1 MANVARG
8 HRITHGDCNRSSHG
22 SDHRAAIGERPRAAD
37 GIPYADLR
45 RRPVPGRAR
54 RRSRSPAR
62 RHYDRGMKRRAA
74 PFRLPPLAQDVLL
87 GLFVAVM
94 QVQGTLAKPEEVGS
108 RPLTDFGHLGYVL
121 LIVSGLVLAMRRRWP
136 APVFITTALVSLLY
150 FAIGFS
156 DGPGWIGLFV
166 ALYTLTAYGDGR
178 RSLMIAG
185 VGVTVLSTGWLIAAA
200 DIEPKAA
207 IGWVFFRIAASIMAA
222 ALGESAR
229 SRRVIAAEA
238 LERARQAERTR
249 EEEARSRVD
258 AERLRIA
265 REVHDTVAHAI
276 AIINVQA
283 GVTAYLLDKRP
294 ERAREALV
302 IIEQTSAQALHEMRA
317 ILGVLRS
324 PDNGRVPHPGLGQIN
339 ELTTVAREA
348 GLDIKLEVSSSAAP
362 LPSTVDTTAYR
373 ILQES
378 ITNVIR
384 HVGPTR
390 VTVAL
395 DYGTDSLEVRVAN
408 EDGQNASGD
417 NTTDPEAR
425 AEHRAAIGSSAE
437 PGRGIVGM
445 RERCGLLGGELTAG
459 PRPSG
464 GFEVRARL
472 PLVPAGTA
480 HQ

>member
-1 MANVARG
+1 MAVPTQICVGGAYQVALVVVAG
-8 HRITHGDCNRSSHG
+8 RSL
-22 SDHRAAIGERPRAAD
+22 E
-37 GIPYADLR
+37 L
-45 RRPVPGRAR
+45 
-54 RRSRSPAR
+54 SRSPER
-62 RHYDRGMKRRAA
+62 GHYHRDMKRRAVRI
-74 PFRLPPLAQDVLL
+74 RLPVLAQDALL

-94 QVQGTLAKPEEVGS
+94 QVQGTVAKPQDVGA

-121 LIVSGLVLAMRRRWP
+121 LIVSGLVLAVRRRWP
-136 APVFITTALVSLLY
+136 APVFIAAALASLVY
-150 FAIGFS
+150 YTIGFS

-178 RSLMIAG
+178 RSLALAG
-185 VGVTVLSTGWLIAAA
+185 IGITVLATGWLIAAA
-200 DIEPKAA
+200 GIEPRAA

-222 ALGESAR
+222 ALGESVR
-229 SRRVIAAEA
+229 SRRVIAADA
-238 LERARQAERTR
+238 LERARQAERTL
-249 EEEARSRVD
+249 EEEARSRVGT
-258 AERLRIA
+258 ERLRIA

-302 IIEQTSAQALHEMRA
+302 TIEQTSAQALHEMRA
-317 ILGVLRS
+317 VLGVLRDS
-324 PDNGRVPHPGLGQIN
+324 DNERAPHPGLGQVN
-339 ELTTVAREA
+339 ELTAMAREA
-348 GLDIKLEVSSSAAP
+348 GLDIKLEAASPTAP
-362 LPSTVDTTAYR
+362 LPSAVDHTAYR

-395 DYGTDSLEVRVAN
+395 DYGADVLEVRVTDEGGRDA
-408 EDGQNASGD
+408 AGD
-417 NTTDPEAR
+417 DPAGPQP
-425 AEHRAAIGSSAE
+425 AAGTVNGSPAE
-437 PGRGIVGM
+437 PGRGIAGM

-459 PRPSG
+459 PQPCG
-464 GFEVRARL
+464 GFEVKARL
-472 PLVPAGTA
+472 PLAPAGTA